1 VHGPEGLAAP
11 GAGAS
16 GDGPAV
22 RRSDVPGLRVDA
34 VVLAGGRAS
43 RLGGADKPALVVG
56 ERSLLASVIAAAAAA
71 GARVVVVVGPSRP
84 GLVLTAGRLRVV
96 REEPP
101 GSGPVPALRRGLA
114 EVAAPWVLVLA
125 ADLPF
130 IRAGHLSSLLAAA
143 AGAGPAAG
151 AVLADDTSRPQ
162 WEHRPAAG
170 AVLAD
175 DTSRPQWEHRP
186 AAGAVLADDTSRPQ
200 WEHRPAAGAV
210 LADDTSRPQWEH
222 RPAAGA
228 VLADDAGRLQWLAG
242 CWPTAALRAACSGYR
257 GGSLRGLLGP
267 LSPVILGPSPGQ
279 PGPPPW
285 LDCDT
290 EDDVRRARAWS
301 GDPAGPGPG
310 VPQ

>member
-1 VHGPEGLAAP
+1 VHRPEGRAAP
-11 GAGAS
+11 GAGS
-16 GDGPAV
+16 PGDGPAAC
-22 RRSDVPGLRVDA
+22 RSGDPGLPVDA

-56 ERSLLASVIAAAAAA
+56 DRSLLASVTSAADAA
-71 GARVVVVVGPSRP
+71 GARQVVVVGPPRP
-84 GLVLTAGRLRVV
+84 GLVLTGGRLRMV

-130 IRAGHLSSLLAAA
+130 IRAGHLSTLLTAA
-143 AGAGPAAG
+143 AGA
-151 AVLADDTSRPQ
+151 
-162 WEHRPAAG
+162 RPAAG

-175 DTSRPQWEHRP
+175 DEGRP
-186 AAGAVLADDTSRPQ
+186 
-200 WEHRPAAGAV
+200 
-210 LADDTSRPQWEH
+210 
-222 RPAAGA
+222 
-228 VLADDAGRLQWLAG
+228 QWLAG
-242 CWPTAALRAACSGYR
+242 CWPTEALRAASLGYR

-267 LSPVILGPSPGQ
+267 LSPVVLGPAPGQ

-310 VPQ
+310 VR

>member
-1 VHGPEGLAAP
+1 VC
-11 GAGAS
+11 
-16 GDGPAV
+16 
-22 RRSDVPGLRVDA
+22 RSDISGLQVDA

-56 ERSLLASVIAAAAAA
+56 ARSLLASAVSAAAAA
-71 GARVVVVVGPSRP
+71 GARLVIVVGPPRP
-84 GLVLTAGRLRVV
+84 GLMLAPGRLRVV

-130 IRAGHLSSLLAAA
+130 IRAGHLTSLLAAA
-143 AGAGPAAG
+143 AGARPATG
-151 AVLADDTSRPQ
+151 AVLT
-162 WEHRPAAG
+162 
-170 AVLAD
+170 
-175 DTSRPQWEHRP
+175 
-186 AAGAVLADDTSRPQ
+186 
-200 WEHRPAAGAV
+200 
-210 LADDTSRPQWEH
+210 
-222 RPAAGA
+222 
-228 VLADDAGRLQWLAG
+228 DDAGRPQWLAG
-242 CWPTAALRAACSGYR
+242 CWPSETLRVASRGYR

-267 LSPVILGPSPGQ
+267 LSPVTLGPTPGQ

-301 GDPAGPGPG
+301 GDPAGPGPS
-310 VPQ
+310 VSQ

>member
-1 VHGPEGLAAP
+1 
-11 GAGAS
+11 
-16 GDGPAV
+16 
-22 RRSDVPGLRVDA
+22 
-34 VVLAGGRAS
+34 VLAGGRAS

-56 ERSLLASVIAAAAAA
+56 GRSLLASVIAAAAAA
-71 GARVVVVVGPSRP
+71 GARVVVVVGPPRP
-84 GLVLTAGRLRVV
+84 GLVLTARRLRVV

-114 EVAAPWVLVLA
+114 EVTAPWVLVLA

-130 IRAGHLSSLLAAA
+130 IRAGHLISLLAAA
-143 AGAGPAAG
+143 AWARPAAG
-151 AVLADDTSRPQ
+151 AVPADDTGRPQ
-162 WEHRPAAG
+162 WGHRPAAG

-175 DTSRPQWEHRP
+175 DTGQP
-186 AAGAVLADDTSRPQ
+186 
-200 WEHRPAAGAV
+200 
-210 LADDTSRPQWEH
+210 
-222 RPAAGA
+222 
-228 VLADDAGRLQWLAG
+228 QWLAG
-242 CWPTAALRAACSGYR
+242 CWPTETLRAASSGYR

-310 VPQ
+310 VPR

>member
-1 VHGPEGLAAP
+1 
-11 GAGAS
+11 
-16 GDGPAV
+16 
-22 RRSDVPGLRVDA
+22 
-34 VVLAGGRAS
+34 VLAGGRAS
-43 RLGGADKPALVVG
+43 RLGGADKPALLVG

-71 GARVVVVVGPSRP
+71 GARVVVVVGPPRP

-114 EVAAPWVLVLA
+114 EVTAPWVLVLA

-130 IRAGHLSSLLAAA
+130 IRAGHLTSLLAAAAGARPA

-151 AVLADDTSRPQ
+151 AVLADDTGRP
-162 WEHRPAAG
+162 
-170 AVLAD
+170 
-175 DTSRPQWEHRP
+175 
-186 AAGAVLADDTSRPQ
+186 
-200 WEHRPAAGAV
+200 
-210 LADDTSRPQWEH
+210 
-222 RPAAGA
+222 
-228 VLADDAGRLQWLAG
+228 QWLAG
-242 CWPTAALRAACSGYR
+242 CWPTAALRSACSGYR

>member
-1 VHGPEGLAAP
+1 M
-11 GAGAS
+11 
-16 GDGPAV
+16 
-22 RRSDVPGLRVDA
+22 
-34 VVLAGGRAS
+34 LAGGRAS

-56 ERSLLASVIAAAAAA
+56 ERSLLASVIAAAAEA
-71 GARVVVVVGPSRP
+71 GAREVVVVGPPRP

-114 EVAAPWVLVLA
+114 EVTAPWVLVLA

-130 IRAGHLSSLLAAA
+130 IRAGHLTSLLAAAAGARPA

-151 AVLADDTSRPQ
+151 AAPADDTGQPQ
-162 WEHRPAAG
+162 CEHRPAAG
-170 AVLAD
+170 AVPAD
-175 DTSRPQWEHRP
+175 DAGRPQR
-186 AAGAVLADDTSRPQ
+186 
-200 WEHRPAAGAV
+200 
-210 LADDTSRPQWEH
+210 EH

-228 VLADDAGRLQWLAG
+228 VLADDAGRPQWLAG
-242 CWPTAALRAACSGYR
+242 CWPTAALWSASSGYR

>member
-1 VHGPEGLAAP
+1 VHRPEGRAAP
-11 GAGAS
+11 GAGS
-16 GDGPAV
+16 PGDGPAAC
-22 RRSDVPGLRVDA
+22 RSGDPGFRVDA

-56 ERSLLASVIAAAAAA
+56 DRSLLASVTSAADAA
-71 GARVVVVVGPSRP
+71 GARQVVVVGPPRP
-84 GLVLTAGRLRVV
+84 GLMLAGGRLRVV

-130 IRAGHLSSLLAAA
+130 IRAGHLSTLLAAA
-143 AGAGPAAG
+143 AGARPAAG
-151 AVLADDTSRPQ
+151 AVLADDEGRPQ
-162 WEHRPAAG
+162 WGHRPAAG

-175 DTSRPQWEHRP
+175 DEGRP
-186 AAGAVLADDTSRPQ
+186 
-200 WEHRPAAGAV
+200 
-210 LADDTSRPQWEH
+210 
-222 RPAAGA
+222 
-228 VLADDAGRLQWLAG
+228 QWLAG
-242 CWPTAALRAACSGYR
+242 CWPTQALRAASLGYR

-267 LSPVILGPSPGQ
+267 LSPVVLGPAPGQ

-310 VPQ
+310 VR

>member
-1 VHGPEGLAAP
+1 VHRPEGRAAP
-11 GAGAS
+11 GAGS
-16 GDGPAV
+16 PGDGPAAC
-22 RRSDVPGLRVDA
+22 RSGDPGFRVDA

-56 ERSLLASVIAAAAAA
+56 DRSLLASVTSAADAA
-71 GARVVVVVGPSRP
+71 GARQVVVVGPPRP
-84 GLVLTAGRLRVV
+84 GLVLAGGRLRVV
-96 REEPP
+96 REDPP

-130 IRAGHLSSLLAAA
+130 IRAGHLSTLLAAA
-143 AGAGPAAG
+143 TGA
-151 AVLADDTSRPQ
+151 
-162 WEHRPAAG
+162 RPAAG

-175 DTSRPQWEHRP
+175 DDGRP
-186 AAGAVLADDTSRPQ
+186 
-200 WEHRPAAGAV
+200 
-210 LADDTSRPQWEH
+210 
-222 RPAAGA
+222 
-228 VLADDAGRLQWLAG
+228 QWLAG
-242 CWPTAALRAACSGYR
+242 CWPTEALRAASRGYR
-257 GGSLRGLLGP
+257 GRSLRGLLAP
-267 LSPVILGPSPGQ
+267 LSPVMLGPTPGQ

-310 VPQ
+310 VR

>member
-1 VHGPEGLAAP
+1 M
-11 GAGAS
+11 
-16 GDGPAV
+16 
-22 RRSDVPGLRVDA
+22 
-34 VVLAGGRAS
+34 LAGGRAS

-56 ERSLLASVIAAAAAA
+56 ERSLLASVIAAAAEA
-71 GARVVVVVGPSRP
+71 GAREVVVVGPPRP

-114 EVAAPWVLVLA
+114 EVTAPWVLVLA

-130 IRAGHLSSLLAAA
+130 IRAGHLTSLLAAAAGARPA

-151 AVLADDTSRPQ
+151 AAPADDTGQPQ
-162 WEHRPAAG
+162 C
-170 AVLAD
+170 
-175 DTSRPQWEHRP
+175 
-186 AAGAVLADDTSRPQ
+186 
-200 WEHRPAAGAV
+200 
-210 LADDTSRPQWEH
+210 EH

-228 VLADDAGRLQWLAG
+228 VLADDAGRPQCEHRPAAGAVLADDAGRPQREHRPAAGAVLADDAGRPQWLAG
-242 CWPTAALRAACSGYR
+242 CWPTAALWSASSGYR

>member
-1 VHGPEGLAAP
+1 VC
-11 GAGAS
+11 
-16 GDGPAV
+16 
-22 RRSDVPGLRVDA
+22 RSDVPGLEVDA

-56 ERSLLASVIAAAAAA
+56 ERSLLASVTAAAAAA
-71 GARVVVVVGPSRP
+71 GARVVVVVGPPRP

-96 REEPP
+96 REDPP

-130 IRAGHLSSLLAAA
+130 IRAGHLTSLLAAA
-143 AGAGPAAG
+143 AGARPAAG
-151 AVLADDTSRPQ
+151 PGPADDAGRPQ

-170 AVLAD
+170 AGLAD
-175 DTSRPQWEHRP
+175 DAGRPQWEHRP
-186 AAGAVLADDTSRPQ
+186 AVGAVLADDSGRP
-200 WEHRPAAGAV
+200 
-210 LADDTSRPQWEH
+210 
-222 RPAAGA
+222 
-228 VLADDAGRLQWLAG
+228 QWLAG
-242 CWPTAALRAACSGYR
+242 CWPTAALRAASSGYR

-279 PGPPPW
+279 PGPPAW

>member
-1 VHGPEGLAAP
+1 VC
-11 GAGAS
+11 
-16 GDGPAV
+16 
-22 RRSDVPGLRVDA
+22 RSDVPGLEVDA

-71 GARVVVVVGPSRP
+71 GARVVVVVGPPRP
-84 GLVLTAGRLRVV
+84 GLVLTAGQLRVV

-130 IRAGHLSSLLAAA
+130 IRAGHLTSLLAAA
-143 AGAGPAAG
+143 AG
-151 AVLADDTSRPQ
+151 T
-162 WEHRPAAG
+162 RPAAG

-175 DTSRPQWEHRP
+175 DTGRP
-186 AAGAVLADDTSRPQ
+186 
-200 WEHRPAAGAV
+200 
-210 LADDTSRPQWEH
+210 
-222 RPAAGA
+222 
-228 VLADDAGRLQWLAG
+228 QWLAG
-242 CWPTAALRAACSGYR
+242 CWPTAALRAATSGYR